1 MAIPEDILNRI
12 EQDFQAQATQAL
24 SLIEK
29 ALGTDS
35 FCFFSPRQ
43 LRCAVFVARG
53 DLGVLQQA
61 LQLGLTD
68 CRDLMLWGEYS
79 VHDGKYVRQ
88 HDWNLPFEPVKVS

>member
-12 EQDFQAQATQAL
+12 EQDFQAQAKQAV
-24 SLIEK
+24 SLIER
-29 ALGTDS
+29 ALGTDA

-43 LRCAVFVARG
+43 LRCAVFVAAG
-53 DLGVLQQA
+53 KLEVLQQA

-79 VHDGKYVRQ
+79 IEEGKYVRK
-88 HDWNLPFEPVKVS
+88 HDWNLPFEPSKVS